1 MAATFNLCKKLIE
14 TYKAKGQTD
23 KLAEL
28 ADKIDVYYA
37 AERLTDDEYNTLQ
50 EMMRDSEN
58 EA

>member
-28 ADKIDVYYA
+28 AEKIDVYFA
-37 AERLTDDEYNTLQ
+37 AERLTEEEYNALQ
-50 EMMRDSEN
+50 QMMRDDT
-58 EA
+58 

>member
-28 ADKIDVYYA
+28 ADKIDTYYA
-37 AERLTDDEYNTLQ
+37 ADRLTDEEYNALQ
-50 EMMRDSEN
+50 EMMKDESYET
-58 EA
+58 